1 MIELSGLSAA
11 DVVTRLGLVP
21 LPDEGGYWKD
31 GFRTN
36 EMNSILFL
44 MTDSVEGFSAL
55 HRLKI
60 TEGWQW
66 LAGAPVRMLQFQ
78 SETDAKVQVL
88 AETNSQTVVAIDTWQ
103 AARTTGNWSLVSC
116 WCAPQFTDEMFE
128 LGNRASL
135 INEFP
140 ALADLVEEF
149 TR

>member
-1 MIELSGLSAA
+1 MIELSGLTAA

-21 LPDEGGYWKD
+21 LPGEGGYWKD

-44 MTDSVEGFSAL
+44 MTDSAEGFSAL

-66 LAGAPVRMLQFQ
+66 LAGAPVRMLQFK
-78 SETDAKVQVL
+78 SATDAVVQVL
-88 AETNSQTVVAIDTWQ
+88 DEKNSQTVVPIDTWQ
-103 AARTTGNWSLVSC
+103 AARTTGQWSLVSC
-116 WCAPQFTDEMFE
+116 WCAPQFTDDVFE
-128 LGNRASL
+128 LGNRQSL
-135 INEFP
+135 INDFPEF
-140 ALADLVEEF
+140 ANLIEEF